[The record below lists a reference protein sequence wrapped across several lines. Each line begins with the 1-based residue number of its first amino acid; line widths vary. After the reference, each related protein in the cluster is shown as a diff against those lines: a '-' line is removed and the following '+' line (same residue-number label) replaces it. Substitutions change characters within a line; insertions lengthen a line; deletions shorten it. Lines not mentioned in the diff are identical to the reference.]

1 MKERHTS
8 KLAAGEDMGERI
20 RNIESPERER
30 ERERESVRVRER
42 ESERRK

>member
-20 RNIESPERER
+20 RTIESPERER
-30 ERERESVRVRER
+30 ERERREQRER
-42 ESERRK
+42 KRVCV